1 MSSGYDLVFRDA
13 TIADGSG
20 GPLMRGDLAVRDGR
34 IAALGTVPGR
44 GEREI
49 DAGGRVLA
57 PGAVDVHT
65 HYDAQLTWDRT
76 ASPSPSLGVT
86 TILIGNCGFGIAPA
100 PPAARD
106 LLLKNLS
113 EVEAMSLDSLQAGVN
128 WEFETFGQYL
138 DMLERRSVYPNVAAY
153 ASHSVMRTVVMGA
166 AGSERAATA
175 DELRQ
180 MCGLLRDAMASGAA
194 GMGSSTFENHN
205 GYGGIP
211 VPSRL
216 ADDEEFRA
224 FARVIGEFGHGSMMA
239 TCGNRTSIEFLEELA
254 GLSKR
259 PVVYAPLLYYSNQPE
274 RAHGIAARAAA
285 ARKRGAPVY
294 TQASCQ
300 PLSMDFNLVKPYPM
314 LTVSPWPQHDDVASL
329 KRTFADP
336 GFRQAIRDS
345 LKTPSGTRIFNG
357 HWDRVEVTIAAT
369 DRNRWMEGLSLAEI
383 GSRGGRDPVDVFLDL
398 GLEEDLATT
407 FTAKLLNVE
416 EDKVGELLADD
427 GNMVSLSDAGAHH
440 TFFCDAGFAMH
451 FLGHWVRERGLFDL
465 PTAVRKLS
473 ADMADIYG
481 LVDRG
486 RLAVGHWADMILFEP
501 DRISVTRPEKL
512 ADLPAGGS
520 RLVRRAPGLSG
531 TWVNGVQVFDGTDY
545 TDVTGPGQVLR
556 SFSKAPPTVAMG

>member
-175 DELRQ
+175 DELGQ
-180 MCGLLRDAMASGAA
+180 MGGLLRDAMASGAA

-259 PVVYAPLLYYSNQPE
+259 PAAASASNAWTLSAISLDKGILLPAQLGTMPLRFVALRTSAAMSWVRTYSSTRPAKTKWSPLARRPSTTQ
-274 RAHGIAARAAA
+274 RDRIRSAARAA
-285 ARKRGAPVY
+285 RCV
-294 TQASCQ
+294 
-300 PLSMDFNLVKPYPM
+300 
-314 LTVSPWPQHDDVASL
+314 
-329 KRTFADP
+329 
-336 GFRQAIRDS
+336 
-345 LKTPSGTRIFNG
+345 
-357 HWDRVEVTIAAT
+357 
-369 DRNRWMEGLSLAEI
+369 
-383 GSRGGRDPVDVFLDL
+383 
-398 GLEEDLATT
+398 
-407 FTAKLLNVE
+407 
-416 EDKVGELLADD
+416 
-427 GNMVSLSDAGAHH
+427 
-440 TFFCDAGFAMH
+440 
-451 FLGHWVRERGLFDL
+451 
-465 PTAVRKLS
+465 
-473 ADMADIYG
+473 
-481 LVDRG
+481 
-486 RLAVGHWADMILFEP
+486 
-501 DRISVTRPEKL
+501 
-512 ADLPAGGS
+512 
-520 RLVRRAPGLSG
+520 
-531 TWVNGVQVFDGTDY
+531 
-545 TDVTGPGQVLR
+545 
-556 SFSKAPPTVAMG
+556 